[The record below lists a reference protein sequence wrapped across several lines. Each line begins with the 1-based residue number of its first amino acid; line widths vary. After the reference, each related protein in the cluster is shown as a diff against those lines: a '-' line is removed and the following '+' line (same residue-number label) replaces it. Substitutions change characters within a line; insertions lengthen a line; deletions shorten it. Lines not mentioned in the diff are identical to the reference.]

1 MLLLIMCCYLEVA
14 DRCMTTAIKL
24 VLAQAFVAGAT
35 ALVYQLVRDR
45 VLYRRPF
52 AERGPGTLGVH
63 LGSQLLLKLFV
74 FADAQA
80 SALSGSGFGALASHG
95 TRVTRRRR
103 KLGMLAGDHG
113 DALAP
118 RTGHLHT
125 RKVEEEIMLREKWT
139 DLRPGTS
146 DNKHALLRPLGN
158 PWARHGPQID
168 IELQQAGGFLQLLG
182 QQGNHLMLRLMRWAD
197 DPLPGD
203 VASQIDR
210 KVLLEAVEGFGAA
223 FAAVAHLFIFNRNT
237 SVR

>member
-52 AERGPGTLGVH
+52 AERGPATLRLH

-80 SALSGSGFGALASHG
+80 SALSGSGFGALGSQG

-103 KLGMLAGDHG
+103 KPGMLAGDHG

-158 PWARHGPQID
+158 PWARHVPQID
-168 IELQQAGGFLQLLG
+168 IELQQAGGFLQLFS
-182 QQGNHLMLRLMRWAD
+182 QQLHDFMLPLIRRAD
-197 DPLPGD
+197 DDLPRD
-203 VASQIDR
+203 CAVHIYR
-210 KVLLEAVEGFGAA
+210 TVLLEAVEGSRLA
-223 FAAVAHLFIFNRNT
+223 FSAVLDLLCL
-237 SVR
+237 VLC